1 MKNRKL
7 LMIPGPSPV
16 ARSIQDQMGRE
27 TVAFGDPSFV
37 KDFSDV
43 VGDLRS
49 LWKTSGE
56 VFVVAGSGTLA
67 MEMAI
72 ANTTKRGDNVLVV
85 SHGFFGD
92 RFVEICE
99 RKGLVVDVLRSEW
112 GKAVPAG
119 AIETK
124 LKERQYRAMTV
135 THVDTSTGVCA
146 NVEEIGT
153 LAKKQSGLCYIV
165 DGVCATGAERE
176 YVDAM
181 GIDILFTGSQ
191 KAFGVPPGL
200 AMLWAGPRALE
211 RRKELGTIPEYYA
224 DFEKWLPVM
233 HDPSKYFATPAVNM
247 VWALKES
254 IRIIREEGL
263 DARCA
268 RHVRNGRAI
277 QSALQSI
284 GFGILADAECRAS
297 TLSALVYGQGVDDQK
312 FRQTLAEEGVQV
324 SGGLGPYAGKLFR
337 LGHMG
342 NIDMHDL
349 VAVVAAIERTL
360 VRIGRPV
367 ESGKGVGVLMNAL
380 K

>member
-1 MKNRKL
+1 
-7 LMIPGPSPV
+7 MIPGPSPV

-27 TVAFGDPSFV
+27 TVAFGDLSFV
-37 KDFSDV
+37 KDFREV
-43 VGDLRS
+43 IAELKT
-49 LWKTSGE
+49 LWKTTGE
-56 VFVVAGSGTLA
+56 VFIIAGSGTLA

-72 ANTTKRGDNVLVV
+72 ANCTKRGDSVLVI
-85 SHGFFGD
+85 SHGYFGD

-99 RKGLVVDVLRSEW
+99 RKGLVVDVLRNEW
-112 GKAVPAG
+112 GKMVPLET
-119 AIETK
+119 IEKK
-124 LKERQYRAMTV
+124 LAEKPYRAMTV

-146 NVEEIGT
+146 HVEEIGT
-153 LAKKQSGLCYIV
+153 IAKKHKETLYIV

-176 YVDAM
+176 YVDDM

-200 AMLWAGPRALE
+200 AMMWAGTRAVE
-211 RRKELGTIPEYYA
+211 RRKELGMIPEYYI
-224 DFEKWLPVM
+224 DFEKWLPIM

-247 VWALKES
+247 IWALRES
-254 IRIIREEGL
+254 TRIIGEEGL

-268 RHVRNGRAI
+268 RHRRFGRAI

-284 GFGILADAECRAS
+284 GFGILADPGCRAS
-297 TLSALVYGQGVDDQK
+297 TLSGVLYGSGIDDQK

-342 NIDMHDL
+342 NIDTHDL

-360 VRIGRPV
+360 SRVGKPV
-367 ESGKGVGVLMNAL
+367 EFGKGVGVLMNEL